1 MVSAREDPKALY
13 RATNKPQTDGKNCW
27 SCCIKHVSCFLG
39 LRWKPNVQNMLE
51 HIPCSMQVPLRA
63 RKSLYARRA
72 SAMGNLKG
80 FYLLKFREGKRTKC
94 PSLHWPPFSGCCHF
108 CTSAEHNLPPNWLSP
123 TTGSPSSDAVCK
135 GEKHGGALNKTS
147 LNSLQECVS
156 LFDVGSLASLGRYID
171 FMATEGILNFTAF
184 SSKET
189 HAWSEVGYFYSI
201 LVKCFLGLRIE
212 LFSAAHWLQIV
223 NIFGLLKLGFIIYEI
238 LAFCGS
244 KGAILINSTKL
255 QNFWEA
261 KALTSPH
268 ILCKKV

>member
-1 MVSAREDPKALY
+1 MSPVFSACGENQMYKTCSNTYLVQCKFLFERGRVFMPDVPVQWEIWKDFISWNSGRGSAQNVLPSTGRHF
-13 RATNKPQTDGKNCW
+13 RAVV
-27 SCCIKHVSCFLG
+27 I
-39 LRWKPNVQNMLE
+39 
-51 HIPCSMQVPLRA
+51 
-63 RKSLYARRA
+63 
-72 SAMGNLKG
+72 
-80 FYLLKFREGKRTKC
+80 
-94 PSLHWPPFSGCCHF
+94 F

-171 FMATEGILNFTAF
+171 FMATEVISNFTAF
-184 SSKET
+184 SFKET

-223 NIFGLLKLGFIIYEI
+223 NIFGLLKLGFIIYEM
-238 LAFCGS
+238 LAFCSS

-268 ILCKKV
+268 ILCKRFRFGV